1 MTELEVLMDVVR
13 RFEHARIAYMVTG
26 SIALSYYAEP
36 RMTRDVDIV
45 VECGSRDAQQIA
57 TLFRPDYYVSGEDVL
72 RALREV
78 TMFNILHLESV
89 VKLDIIVRKDT
100 PYRVNEFARKR
111 QVSLPGFDVWM
122 VSKED
127 LILSKLAW
135 AKPSMSEL
143 QLRDVRALL
152 ATGAD
157 VEYLRRWAP
166 ELSVSGLLEGQL
178 GERHQP

>member
-1 MTELEVLMDVVR
+1 
-13 RFEHARIAYMVTG
+13 
-26 SIALSYYAEP
+26 
-36 RMTRDVDIV
+36 
-45 VECGSRDAQQIA
+45 
-57 TLFRPDYYVSGEDVL
+57 
-72 RALREV
+72 
-78 TMFNILHLESV
+78 MFNILHLESV

-157 VEYLRRWAP
+157 VEYLRRWAL
-166 ELSVSGLLEGQL
+166 ELSVSELLEGQL